1 MYLFVALKS
10 TRLTQTIIIITD
22 SKASR
27 RVDSVGVQ
35 HLLESLNLN
44 KYIDIFKQNEVDGR
58 TLQNCHSEEDV
69 KQLGITMTA
78 KARVLLN
85 EIEKLR
91 SLGLPVEHSNK
102 V

>member
-1 MYLFVALKS
+1 MS
-10 TRLTQTIIIITD
+10 E
-22 SKASR
+22 
-27 RVDSVGVQ
+27 VQ

-58 TLQNCHSEEDV
+58 TLQNCHSEEDL

>member
-1 MYLFVALKS
+1 MSYNCHHD
-10 TRLTQTIIIITD
+10 TRITHILSSSQIQKPFEELTELE
-22 SKASR
+22 
-27 RVDSVGVQ
+27 VQ

-44 KYIDIFKQNEVDGR
+44 KYIEVFKQNEVDGR

-85 EIEKLR
+85 KIEKLK
-91 SLGLPVEHSNK
+91 SLGLLVEHSNK

>member
-1 MYLFVALKS
+1 MQKS
-10 TRLTQTIIIITD
+10 LEDLTELE
-22 SKASR
+22 
-27 RVDSVGVQ
+27 VQ
-35 HLLESLNLN
+35 HVLEYLNLY
-44 KYIDIFKQNEVDGR
+44 KYIEVFKQNEVDGR
-58 TLQNCHSEEDV
+58 TLQNCRSEEDV

-91 SLGLPVEHSNK
+91 SFGLPVKHSYK

>member
-1 MYLFVALKS
+1 M
-10 TRLTQTIIIITD
+10 
-22 SKASR
+22 
-27 RVDSVGVQ
+27 Q

-58 TLQNCHSEEDV
+58 TLQNCRSEEDV
-69 KQLGITMTA
+69 KQLGISITA

-85 EIEKLR
+85 EIEKR
-91 SLGLPVEHSNK
+91 RGVGLPVDHSKK

>member
-1 MYLFVALKS
+1 MTELE
-10 TRLTQTIIIITD
+10 
-22 SKASR
+22 
-27 RVDSVGVQ
+27 VQ

-44 KYIDIFKQNEVDGR
+44 NYIDVFKQKEVDGR
-58 TLQNCHSEEDV
+58 TLQNCRSEEDV

-85 EIEKLR
+85 EIVKRR
-91 SLGLPVEHSNK
+91 SLGLPDEHSNK

>member
-1 MYLFVALKS
+1 MTELE
-10 TRLTQTIIIITD
+10 
-22 SKASR
+22 
-27 RVDSVGVQ
+27 VQ

-44 KYIDIFKQNEVDGR
+44 KYIEVFKQNEVDGR
-58 TLQNCHSEEDV
+58 TLQNCRSEDDV

-85 EIEKLR
+85 EIEKR
-91 SLGLPVEHSNK
+91 RGVGLPDEQSKK

>member
-1 MYLFVALKS
+1 
-10 TRLTQTIIIITD
+10 
-22 SKASR
+22 
-27 RVDSVGVQ
+27 VQ

-44 KYIDIFKQNEVDGR
+44 IYIEVFKQKEVDGR
-58 TLQNCHSEEDV
+58 TLQNCRSEEDV

-85 EIEKLR
+85 EIENR
-91 SLGLPVEHSNK
+91 RGVGLPDEHSNK

>member
-1 MYLFVALKS
+1 MH
-10 TRLTQTIIIITD
+10 
-22 SKASR
+22 
-27 RVDSVGVQ
+27 

-44 KYIDIFKQNEVDGR
+44 KYIEVFKQKIVDGR

-85 EIEKLR
+85 EIEKR
-91 SLGLPVEHSNK
+91 RGVGLPVEQSNK